1 MFKVNNTDTRTMSI
15 TSCNLEY
22 ISNLFLVFL
31 LLNLNKLM
39 LAEVGSVRPKGKYT
53 ERVLRSVLCSST
65 CVCCVSVCVCVCV
78 RACVRVCV
86 CAWICVFFSFYRKG
100 FSWLSETM
108 SVMLEIRSGMVCWGN
123 VSMSR
128 TFVARS

>member
-1 MFKVNNTDTRTMSI
+1 MSI

-78 RACVRVCV
+78 RACVRACVCV
-86 CAWICVFFSFYRKG
+86 YVREYVCFFPFTVKASPD
-100 FSWLSETM
+100 
-108 SVMLEIRSGMVCWGN
+108 
-123 VSMSR
+123 
-128 TFVARS
+128 